1 MEHLQNSNQRS
12 RSFSHDGAVSYL
24 PAVDGLRGIA
34 ILLVLW
40 YHAPFLFRQLPEFS
54 SQGAPWAV
62 LGLFWRMSLGG
73 WIGVDLF
80 FVVSGFL
87 ITLIL
92 IRVRDWA
99 GSSWVFWGRRA
110 LRILPLAVLYLV
122 VLFVFARLGDP
133 LKMLPRFEAWAWYA
147 FYLGNI
153 HIAVYGWQPLAV
165 MILWSLAIEEQFY
178 LFWPLLVR
186 MCNARQVVLWSIGF
200 IVMAPLV
207 RALTLMAADYP
218 ATYVFTFCRLDA
230 LAAGAVVAVLF
241 SSKDWQQQVVGLGR
255 RLAGPALAL
264 IMITLLVPFSPSLPQ
279 TRPWLFSVFGYSWLA
294 ISFAVLLAASLD
306 ARGVIKV
313 VLTSPMLTFL
323 GRRCYALYLWHV
335 VVSGLVIGAVQQWQ
349 VGFYAHTFLWLVT
362 LLIIASGSWLL
373 FEKPILGLK
382 RFLPYAERHPL
393 EPKSQLAA

>member
-1 MEHLQNSNQRS
+1 M
-12 RSFSHDGAVSYL
+12 
-24 PAVDGLRGIA
+24 
-34 ILLVLW
+34 
-40 YHAPFLFRQLPEFS
+40 
-54 SQGAPWAV
+54 
-62 LGLFWRMSLGG
+62 LGVFWKMSLGG

-99 GSSWVFWGRRA
+99 GSSWVFWGRRG

-122 VLFVFARLGDP
+122 ALFVLTRLGDP
-133 LKMLPRFEAWAWYA
+133 LKMLPGFEGWAWYA

-153 HIAVYGWQPLAV
+153 HIAIYGWQPLAV

-178 LFWPLLVR
+178 LFWPFLVR
-186 MCNARQVVLWSIGF
+186 MCSARQILLCSIGF
-200 IVMAPLV
+200 MAMAPLV

-241 SSKDWQQQVVGLGR
+241 SSREWQERVVGSGK

-279 TRPWLFSVFGYSWLA
+279 TRPWWFSVFGYSCLA
-294 ISFAVLLAASLD
+294 ISFAVLLAASLKS
-306 ARGVIKV
+306 RGPVKV
-313 VLTSPMLTFL
+313 VLTSPILTFL
-323 GRRCYALYLWHV
+323 GRRCYALYIWHV
-335 VVSGLVIGAVQQWQ
+335 LASGLIIAAVQQWD
-349 VGFYAHTFLWLVT
+349 VGFYAHVLLWLAALVMM
-362 LLIIASGSWLL
+362 ASASWLL
-373 FEKPILGLK
+373 FEEPILRLK
-382 RFLPYAERHPL
+382 RFLPYGQRQPVQ
-393 EPKSQLAA
+393 PDSQLAAYTLNA